1 MCERLIALLCKVE
14 CKGDDL
20 REGGCGYRQGEKCN
34 SIEKLDMCM
43 LGCIAD
49 HLLSNGVIVP
59 PCKVGDTVYLPW
71 KWKDASGIA
80 VLTVERISITESGQ
94 SIRTDFWSDDEG
106 YWLAYNCGVYKFDD
120 IGKTVFFTKEEA
132 EKALKGD
139 EGK

>member
-1 MCERLIALLCKVE
+1 MRDRLIELLRNAPKTDVVY
-14 CKGDDL
+14 GD
-20 REGGCGYRQGEKCN
+20 
-34 SIEKLDMCM
+34 IKLDKPVQT
-43 LGCIAD
+43 LRTFAD
-49 HLLSNGVIVP
+49 HLLANGVIVP

-120 IGKTVFFTKEEA
+120 IGKTVFLTKEEA
-132 EKALKGD
+132 EKALKGGA
-139 EGK
+139 EK